1 MTLKCSVRET
11 EPSHLQSSEVLS
23 RQEAVAVAL
32 GVPGAPCKLQDSET
46 KLPQSKRFGSPWK
59 FHSPTPTVLVFLTP
73 KFHLQGK
80 SSAYR
85 RENLFLKALI
95 VLAIMGA
102 ISVEREI
109 RPLFRMWQLRPSPPV
124 VYNQSRSPALLGSAP
139 PER

>member
-1 MTLKCSVRET
+1 MARHRVTDATPADC
-11 EPSHLQSSEVLS
+11 
-23 RQEAVAVAL
+23 AGL
-32 GVPGAPCKLQDSET
+32 GDQRCHKA
-46 KLPQSKRFGSPWK
+46 GSGLLWK

-80 SSAYR
+80 SSVYR

-109 RPLFRMWQLRPSPPV
+109 RPLFQIRGSLDNTSGL
-124 VYNQSRSPALLGSAP
+124 QSAKVLPHSWFCTTRKTDSCWLTSQHKQQHRATTCQT
-139 PER
+139 